1 MIAEI
6 ISIGNE
12 LLQGKIDDT
21 NATYVSR
28 RLAAA
33 GIVTKNRTTVGDDRE
48 GIADA
53 LSRAAGRADIIIVTG
68 GLGPTVDDV
77 TVDAAADFFGTGIE
91 IRPEIEKRVRKFYE
105 MIGVPCTENALR
117 QARIPAGAEV
127 IENPVGT
134 APGTRFVHNGKEFM
148 FFPGVPREMSAMI
161 DTAVEKLVE
170 RSGRVILSRSIRV
183 FGAGES
189 VIESMIPTAIT
200 TAANPSFSFLPQRF
214 QVELRLTAI
223 GSDKEECLAFIEPVA
238 REIYE
243 RVGDYIYGEDND
255 TLESVAFERLRQKG
269 LTVAFAESCTGGLLG
284 GRFTSV
290 PGASEVFLGS
300 IVSYSNEAKNRLL
313 GVSESLLSEFGP
325 VSEQVAKAMAAG
337 ALDRFGADVAVSVTG
352 NAGPTSGDE
361 KSRIGQVYIA
371 LARRKNPDAAICIAR
386 KIMRRRNDVRDIAVL
401 AALDLIRRTME
412 SEA

>member
-12 LLQGKIDDT
+12 LLNGKIDDT

-33 GIVTKNRTTVGDDRE
+33 GIVTKNRTTVGDVRE
-48 GIADA
+48 EITDA
-53 LSRAAGRADIIIVTG
+53 LSRASERADIIIVTG

-77 TVDAAADFFGTGIE
+77 TVDAAADFFGDGIE
-91 IRPEIEKRVRKFYE
+91 IRPEIEQRVRKFYK

-117 QARIPAGAEV
+117 QARVPAGGEI

-134 APGTRFVHNGKEFM
+134 APGSRIVHKDKEFI
-148 FFPGVPREMSAMI
+148 FFPGVPREMTAMLDMVI
-161 DTAVEKLVE
+161 KELIE
-170 RSGRVILSRSIRV
+170 RSGRVILSRSMHV

-189 VIESMIPTAIT
+189 LLESMIPSAIT
-200 TAANPSFSFLPQRF
+200 TSANPSFSFLPQRF

-223 GSDKEECLAFIEPVA
+223 GADKEECLAFINPVA
-238 REIYE
+238 KEIHE
-243 RVGDYIYGEDND
+243 RVGEYIYGEDGD
-255 TLESVAFERLRQKG
+255 TLESVAFERLRRQG

-300 IVSYSNEAKNRLL
+300 IVSYSNEAKKKLL
-313 GVSESLLSEFGP
+313 GVPEPLLTEHGA
-325 VSEQVAKAMAAG
+325 VSEQVAKAMAAS
-337 ALDRFGADVAVSVTG
+337 ALDVFGADVAVSVTG

-361 KSRIGQVYIA
+361 KSALGQIYIA
-371 LARRKNPDAAICIAR
+371 LARRETPDATACLAR
-386 KIMRRRNDVRDIAVL
+386 KIMRRRNDVREIAVS
-401 AALDLIRRTME
+401 AALDLLRKL
-412 SEA
+412 